1 MAVVTT
7 TTPVATALAVVQ
19 VDIGHLSA
27 LLVVGQ
33 VLRRL

>member
-1 MAVVTT
+1 LLVELVQLAI
-7 TTPVATALAVVQ
+7 TAEAVVQ